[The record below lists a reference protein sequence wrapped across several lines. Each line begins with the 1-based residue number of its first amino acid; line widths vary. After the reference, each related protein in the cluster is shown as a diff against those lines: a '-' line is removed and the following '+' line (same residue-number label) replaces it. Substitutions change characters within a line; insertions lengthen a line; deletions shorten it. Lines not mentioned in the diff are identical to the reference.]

1 MAMAQSSVLPQVRV
15 IEAAV
20 YGPRENTD
28 GHAASV
34 KALKETCKILN
45 AQLVGKN
52 WFVGSA
58 VTYADISMFTAIAP
72 AFQLCLDGGFRK
84 AMPELTRWFEKVSR
98 LPAVVGRVGYIVPCA
113 KAIAPYKKS

>member
-1 MAMAQSSVLPQVRV
+1 M
-15 IEAAV
+15 
-20 YGPRENTD
+20 YGPKENLD
-28 GHAASV
+28 GHLNAV

-45 AQLVGKN
+45 GHLVGKN

-58 VTYADISMFTAIAP
+58 LTYADVSMFTAIAP

-84 AMPELTRWFEKVSR
+84 AMPELARWFDKMAR

-113 KAIAPYKKS
+113 KAVPPFKKN

>member
-1 MAMAQSSVLPQVRV
+1 MAQSSVLPQVRV

-45 AQLVGKN
+45 AHLVGKN

-72 AFQLCLDGGFRK
+72 AF
-84 AMPELTRWFEKVSR
+84 
-98 LPAVVGRVGYIVPCA
+98 
-113 KAIAPYKKS
+113 